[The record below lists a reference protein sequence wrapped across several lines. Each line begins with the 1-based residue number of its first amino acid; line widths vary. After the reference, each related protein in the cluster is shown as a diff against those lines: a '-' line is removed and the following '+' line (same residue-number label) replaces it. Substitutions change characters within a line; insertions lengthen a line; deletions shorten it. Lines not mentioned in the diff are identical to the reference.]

1 MARTLSFHV
10 HTPEEELV
18 LDRVLRLRFETWDG
32 HRGVL
37 PGHEP
42 GLALC
47 HEGPIHVVTED
58 DHGHERE
65 RFFAAEEGICAV
77 RPGSVHLIT
86 RWATEAPSLDLLIA
100 IVERR
105 SAFRRRVED
114 EARAVQ
120 KRHEVALQRALLRLQ
135 REPTA

>member
-1 MARTLSFHV
+1 MTFHV

-18 LDRVLRLRFETWDG
+18 LGGVLRLRFETWDG

-42 GLALC
+42 ALALC
-47 HEGPIHVVTED
+47 REGPIHVVTEEER
-58 DHGHERE
+58 GGERE
-65 RFFAAEEGICAV
+65 RFFAAEEGICAL
-77 RPGSVHLIT
+77 RPGGVHLVT
-86 RWATEAPSLDLLIA
+86 RWATEAPSLDLLLA

-135 REPTA
+135 REPYA